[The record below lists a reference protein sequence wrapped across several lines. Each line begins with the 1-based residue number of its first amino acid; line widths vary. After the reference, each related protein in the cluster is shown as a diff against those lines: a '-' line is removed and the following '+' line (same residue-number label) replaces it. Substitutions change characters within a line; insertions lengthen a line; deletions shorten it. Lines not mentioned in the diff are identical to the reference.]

1 MTGVNR
7 AGGSEP
13 GLCAVSGDQ
22 RYQCVSIRGRERK
35 KKKVSKEKAT
45 PAVAPCY
52 STAVSLEAQHLN
64 KQWAKEK
71 SAESTPSHH
80 VIHFLLFAVSSVILP
95 QGSHQNH
102 GDQADQK
109 NDHHERVEDGEPVD
123 LRDRKE
129 FTGTIYRQPANRS
142 Y

>member
-1 MTGVNR
+1 MRSTEQEG
-7 AGGSEP
+7 
-13 GLCAVSGDQ
+13 VSGDQ
-22 RYQCVSIRGRERK
+22 RYQCVSIRGREGWRALQGK
-35 KKKVSKEKAT
+35 SL
-45 PAVAPCY
+45 PSGGRGY

-71 SAESTPSHH
+71 SAESMASHH

-102 GDQADQK
+102 GNQANQK

-123 LRDRKE
+123 LRDRKK
-129 FTGTIYRQPANRS
+129 FTGAIYTYNRKIHIIR
-142 Y
+142 